1 MTEFNA
7 LNEIGELAQK
17 NNLQKYLEGKK
28 SLYYLCTRKR
38 QGSRRKRAGRL
49 GAKGLKKT
57 KADKV
62 SQASDCD

>member
-1 MTEFNA
+1 MAVFNA
-7 LNEIGELAQK
+7 LNEIGEPAQK

-38 QGSRRKRAGRL
+38 QGSRRKRAGWS

-62 SQASDCD
+62 SQTSDCD

>member
-1 MTEFNA
+1 MAVFNA

-17 NNLQKYLEGKK
+17 NNLWKYLEGQE

-38 QGSRRKRAGRL
+38 QGSRRKRAGRS

-62 SQASDCD
+62 SQTSDCD

>member
-7 LNEIGELAQK
+7 LNEIGEPAQK
-17 NNLQKYLEGKK
+17 NNLWKYLEGKK

-38 QGSRRKRAGRL
+38 QGSRRKRAGRS

>member
-1 MTEFNA
+1 MTVFNA
-7 LNEIGELAQK
+7 LNEIGELAWK

-38 QGSRRKRAGRL
+38 QGSRRKRAGRSR
-49 GAKGLKKT
+49 AKGLKRT

>member
-1 MTEFNA
+1 MQSQH
-7 LNEIGELAQK
+7 QK
-17 NNLQKYLEGKK
+17 NNLQKYLEGKQ

-38 QGSRRKRAGRL
+38 QGSRRKRVGRS
-49 GAKGLKKT
+49 GAKGLKNT

>member
-1 MTEFNA
+1 MAVFNA
-7 LNEIGELAQK
+7 LNEIGEPARK

-38 QGSRRKRAGRL
+38 QGSRRKRAGRSR
-49 GAKGLKKT
+49 AKGLKKT

-62 SQASDCD
+62 SQTSDCD

>member
-1 MTEFNA
+1 MAVFNA
-7 LNEIGELAQK
+7 LNEIGEPARK
-17 NNLQKYLEGKK
+17 NKLQKYLEGKK

-38 QGSRRKRAGRL
+38 QGSRRKRAGRS

-62 SQASDCD
+62 SQTSDCD

>member
-1 MTEFNA
+1 MTVFNA
-7 LNEIGELAQK
+7 LNEIGELAWK
-17 NNLQKYLEGKK
+17 NNFRKYLEGKE

-38 QGSRRKRAGRL
+38 QGSRRKRAGRS

>member
-1 MTEFNA
+1 MTVFNEFN
-7 LNEIGELAQK
+7 EIQSQPLK

-38 QGSRRKRAGRL
+38 QGSRRKRAGRS